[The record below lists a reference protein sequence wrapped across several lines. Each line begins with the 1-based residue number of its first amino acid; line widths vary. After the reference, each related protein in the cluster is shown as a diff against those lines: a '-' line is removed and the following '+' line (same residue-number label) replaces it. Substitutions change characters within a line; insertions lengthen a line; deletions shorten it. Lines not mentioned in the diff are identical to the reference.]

1 MSKLY
6 KTKRYGLFL
15 LLLHHFVIRVRTRHN
30 MRTKGN
36 HKLYTADNI
45 KCFTVKEDTTL
56 LPFLFDSLKE
66 LSKTEVKSMLK
77 YKHVAIKGSAVT
89 QFDTP
94 LCAGDT
100 VEVNFGRSFY
110 KFNNPQVKVLFEDKW
125 MVVIEKASGLLSVA
139 NDNSREKN
147 AFHIIRD
154 YVRHDNPEANLYVC
168 HRLDQYTSG
177 ILIFAKD
184 ESLMNEMR
192 ANWDFYVKE
201 RKYVCVTENIPAR
214 NEDTIESL
222 LTQNEHLRVHSTND
236 ETVGRMAITHYRVLQ
251 TRGRYALV
259 DVEIFTG
266 KKNQIRVHMSEMG
279 CPIAGDIK
287 YGAETNPMR
296 RLMLHNYRLTFIHP
310 VTGETMRFTLP
321 MPSVFRKLTQPDK

>member
-1 MSKLY
+1 M
-6 KTKRYGLFL
+6 TDKR
-15 LLLHHFVIRVRTRHN
+15 
-30 MRTKGN
+30 GN
-36 HKLYTADNI
+36 RRLYTADNI
-45 KCFTVKEDTTL
+45 KSFEVKEETTL
-56 LPFLFDSLKE
+56 LPFLFSTLSG

-77 YKHVAIKGSAVT
+77 YKHVAIKGVAVT

-94 LCAGDT
+94 LLPGDK

-110 KFNNPQVKVLFEDKW
+110 KFNNPQVKVLYEDEW

-139 NDNSREKN
+139 NDTSKEKN
-147 AFHIIRD
+147 AYHILRD
-154 YVRHDNPEANLYVC
+154 YVRHDNPQAELYVC

-184 ESLMNEMR
+184 EALQKEMR

-201 RKYVCVTENIPAR
+201 RKYMCVTENVPPKA
-214 NEDTIESL
+214 EDTIESF

-236 ETVGRMAITHYRVLQ
+236 ESVGQLAVTHYRVIQ
-251 TRGRYALV
+251 SKGRYALI

-279 CPIAGDIK
+279 CPIAGDMK
-287 YGAETNPMR
+287 YGAETNPLR
-296 RLMLHNYRLTFIHP
+296 RLMLHNYRLAFIHP
-310 VTGETMRFTLP
+310 VTGELMRFSLP
-321 MPSVFRKLTQPDK
+321 TPTAFRKITQPDR

>member
-1 MSKLY
+1 M
-6 KTKRYGLFL
+6 
-15 LLLHHFVIRVRTRHN
+15 N
-30 MRTKGN
+30 NKGN
-36 HKLYTADNI
+36 HRLFTADNI
-45 KCFTVKEDTTL
+45 KSFEVKEETTL
-56 LPFLFDSLKE
+56 LPFLYLSLSG

-94 LCAGDT
+94 LYPGDK

-110 KFNNPQVKVLFEDKW
+110 KFNNPQVKVLFEDQW
-125 MVVIEKASGLLSVA
+125 IVVIEKASGLLSVA
-139 NDNSREKN
+139 NDNAREKN
-147 AFHIIRD
+147 AYHIIRD
-154 YVRHDNPEANLYVC
+154 YVRHDNPDANLYVC
-168 HRLDQYTSG
+168 HRLDQFTSG
-177 ILIFAKD
+177 ILIFSKD
-184 ESLMNEMR
+184 EGLMNEMR

-201 RKYVCVTENIPAR
+201 RKYTCVTENIPAKP
-214 NEDTIESL
+214 EDTIESL

-236 ETVGRMAITHYRVLQ
+236 ESVGRLAVTHYRVLQ

-287 YGAETNPMR
+287 YGAETNPIR
-296 RLMLHNYRLTFIHP
+296 RLMLHNYRLSFIHP
-310 VTGETMRFTLP
+310 VTGELMRFTLP
-321 MPSVFRKLTQPDK
+321 TPSVFRKLTQPDK

>member
-1 MSKLY
+1 M
-6 KTKRYGLFL
+6 TDKRGNRRLF
-15 LLLHHFVIRVRTRHN
+15 
-30 MRTKGN
+30 
-36 HKLYTADNI
+36 TADNI
-45 KCFTVKEDTTL
+45 KSFEVKEETTL
-56 LPFLFDSLKE
+56 LPFLFTTLSG

-77 YKHVAIKGSAVT
+77 YKHVAIKGAAVT

-94 LCAGDT
+94 LLPGDK

-110 KFNNPQVKVLFEDKW
+110 KFNNPQVKVLYEDEW

-139 NDNSREKN
+139 NDTSKEKN
-147 AFHIIRD
+147 AYHILRD
-154 YVRHDNPEANLYVC
+154 YVRHDNPQAELYVC

-184 ESLMNEMR
+184 EALQKEMR

-201 RKYVCVTENIPAR
+201 RKYMCVTENVPPKA
-214 NEDTIESL
+214 EDTIESL

-236 ETVGRMAITHYRVLQ
+236 ESVGQLAVTHYRVIQ
-251 TRGRYALV
+251 SRGRYALI

-279 CPIAGDIK
+279 CPIAGDMK
-287 YGAETNPMR
+287 YGAETNPLR
-296 RLMLHNYRLTFIHP
+296 RLMLHNYRLAFIHP
-310 VTGETMRFTLP
+310 VSGELMRFSLP
-321 MPSVFRKLTQPDK
+321 TPTAFRKITQPDR

>member
-1 MSKLY
+1 M
-6 KTKRYGLFL
+6 TDKR
-15 LLLHHFVIRVRTRHN
+15 
-30 MRTKGN
+30 GN
-36 HKLYTADNI
+36 RRLYTADNI
-45 KCFTVKEDTTL
+45 KSFEVKEETTL
-56 LPFLFDSLKE
+56 LPFLFSTLSG

-77 YKHVAIKGSAVT
+77 YKHVAIKGVAVT

-94 LCAGDT
+94 LLPGDK

-110 KFNNPQVKVLFEDKW
+110 KFNNPQVKVLYEDEW

-139 NDNSREKN
+139 NDTSKEKN
-147 AFHIIRD
+147 AYHILRD
-154 YVRHDNPEANLYVC
+154 YVRHDNPQAELYVC

-184 ESLMNEMR
+184 EALQKEMR

-201 RKYVCVTENIPAR
+201 RKYMCVTENVPPKA
-214 NEDTIESL
+214 EDTIESF

-236 ETVGRMAITHYRVLQ
+236 ESVGQLAVTHYRVIQ
-251 TRGRYALV
+251 SRGRYALI

-279 CPIAGDIK
+279 CPIAGDMK
-287 YGAETNPMR
+287 YGAETNPLR
-296 RLMLHNYRLTFIHP
+296 RLMLHNYRLAFIHP
-310 VTGETMRFTLP
+310 VTGEMMRFSLP
-321 MPSVFRKLTQPDK
+321 TPTAFRKITQPDR

>member
-1 MSKLY
+1 M
-6 KTKRYGLFL
+6 TDKRGNRRLF
-15 LLLHHFVIRVRTRHN
+15 
-30 MRTKGN
+30 
-36 HKLYTADNI
+36 TADNI
-45 KCFTVKEDTTL
+45 KSFEVKEETTL
-56 LPFLFDSLKE
+56 LPFLFTTLSG

-77 YKHVAIKGSAVT
+77 YKHVAIKGAAVT

-94 LCAGDT
+94 LLPGDK

-110 KFNNPQVKVLFEDKW
+110 KFNNPQVKVLYEDEW

-139 NDNSREKN
+139 NDTSKEKN
-147 AFHIIRD
+147 AYHILRD
-154 YVRHDNPEANLYVC
+154 YVRHDNPQAELYVC

-184 ESLMNEMR
+184 EALQKEMR

-201 RKYVCVTENIPAR
+201 RKYMCVTENVPPKA
-214 NEDTIESL
+214 EDTIESL

-236 ETVGRMAITHYRVLQ
+236 ESVGQLAVTHYRVIQ
-251 TRGRYALV
+251 SRGRYALI

-279 CPIAGDIK
+279 CPIAGDMK
-287 YGAETNPMR
+287 YGAETNPLR
-296 RLMLHNYRLTFIHP
+296 RLMLHNYRLAFIHP
-310 VTGETMRFTLP
+310 VSGELMRFSLP
-321 MPSVFRKLTQPDK
+321 TPTAFRKLTQPDR

>member
-1 MSKLY
+1 MRKNGP
-6 KTKRYGLFL
+6 RRLF
-15 LLLHHFVIRVRTRHN
+15 
-30 MRTKGN
+30 
-36 HKLYTADNI
+36 TADNI
-45 KCFTVKEDTTL
+45 KSFVVNEETTL
-56 LPFLFDSLKE
+56 LPFLFLSMPT

-89 QFDTP
+89 QFDIP
-94 LCAGDT
+94 LYPGDT

-139 NDNSREKN
+139 NDTSREKN
-147 AFHIIRD
+147 AFHIMRD
-154 YVRHDNPEANLYVC
+154 YVRHDNPDAELYVC

-214 NEDTIESL
+214 AEDTIESL

-236 ETVGRMAITHYRVLQ
+236 ETVGRLAVTHYKVMQ

-287 YGAETNPMR
+287 YGAETNPAR
-296 RLMLHNYRLTFIHP
+296 RLMLHNYRLSFVHP
-310 VTGETMRFTLP
+310 ISGELMKFTLP
-321 MPSVFRKLTQPDK
+321 TPTVFRKLTEPDR

>member
-1 MSKLY
+1 MTHS
-6 KTKRYGLFL
+6 R
-15 LLLHHFVIRVRTRHN
+15 
-30 MRTKGN
+30 GN
-36 HKLYTADNI
+36 HRLFTADNI
-45 KCFTVKEDTTL
+45 KRYEVKEETTL
-56 LPFLFDSLKE
+56 LPFLFVSLPD

-77 YKHVAIKGSAVT
+77 YKHIALKGSAVT

-94 LCAGDT
+94 LSPGDI
-100 VEVNFGRSFY
+100 VEINFGRSFY
-110 KFNNPQVKVLFEDKW
+110 KFNNPQVKVLFEDQW
-125 MVVIEKASGLLSVA
+125 LIVIEKASGLLSVA
-139 NDNSREKN
+139 NDTSREKN
-147 AFHIIRD
+147 AFHIISD
-154 YVRHDNPEANLYVC
+154 YVRHDNPEAKLFVC

-201 RKYVCVTENIPAR
+201 RKYMCVTENIPPR
-214 NEDTIESL
+214 QEDTIESL

-236 ETVGRMAITHYRVLQ
+236 ESVGRLAVTHYRVIQ
-251 TRGRYALV
+251 TRGRYALL

-287 YGAETNPMR
+287 YGAETNPVR
-296 RLMLHNYRLTFIHP
+296 RLMLHNYRLSFIHP
-310 VTGETMRFTLP
+310 VTGELMRFTLP
-321 MPSVFRKLTQPDK
+321 TPAVFRKITQPDK